1 MVSFAMKFLRSF
13 FLVYWGMFF
22 PWWVVLNNMAIL
34 ETKKKKENLSRRDET
49 NIVLKIKD
57 STYML
62 FMDFRHLTMTLS
74 PGVNLSWSIAKVCSV
89 NISIQ

>member
-1 MVSFAMKFLRSF
+1 
-13 FLVYWGMFF
+13 MFF